1 MFNKLSSTQYAS
13 KKSIPFRCDLCE
25 QIVFHADVNVKLTV
39 CLSSICFSPRM
50 IN

>member
-1 MFNKLSSTQYAS
+1 MFNKLSSTKYAS

-39 CLSSICFSPRM
+39 SPRSASLPG
-50 IN
+50 